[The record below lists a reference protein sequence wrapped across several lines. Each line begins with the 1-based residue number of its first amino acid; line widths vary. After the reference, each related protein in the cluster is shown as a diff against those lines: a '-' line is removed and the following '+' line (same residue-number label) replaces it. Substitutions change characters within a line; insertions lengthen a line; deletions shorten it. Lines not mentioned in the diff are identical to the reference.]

1 MTRISR
7 KLRKW
12 TSEALDLPQDILL
25 DMPRVTLIGSRQLH
39 IENHRGV
46 LSFTPEELLLAL
58 SRGQLRVGGSGL
70 VIRSIM
76 SEEISVEGEI
86 ASIHMER
93 TGEEL

>member
-25 DMPRVTLIGSRQLH
+25 DMPRLTLIGSRQLY

-46 LSFTPEELLLAL
+46 LNFTPEELLLAL
-58 SRGQLRVGGSGL
+58 SSGRLRIGGSGL
-70 VIRSIM
+70 VIRSILP
-76 SEEISVEGEI
+76 EEISVEGEI
-86 ASIHMER
+86 TSVHIER
-93 TGEEL
+93 TGEDL